1 MKKKSISLIFE
12 KGETQ
17 IKDAKR
23 NGERRTQ
30 ESLSIGEV
38 THCLS
43 YSVEIEERSFSTSFV
58 GLDKLPR
65 QATLRRFSAGS
76 TLT

>member
-12 KGETQ
+12 LQEAQ
-17 IKDAKR
+17 INDAMR

-38 THCLS
+38 THSLS
-43 YSVEIEERSFSTSFV
+43 YSVEIERSFSSSFV

-65 QATLRRFSAGS
+65 QATLRQICSGQH
-76 TLT
+76 LT